1 MIHRETPNFK
11 ASLYAPNPKEV
22 TYWIDL
28 KEGPDGQIIKTFN
41 GIEWVMINDA
51 LNDKQNEE
59 IENLKDRCT
68 NLEETKVDKTE
79 FNEFVE
85 EAERVHNQL
94 DQDKADK
101 ATTLAG
107 YGITDAYTKNET
119 DSRINTAVANL
130 VDQSPETLDTL
141 NELAAA
147 LGDDP
152 NFATTIATQIGQK
165 QDTLVSGTNI
175 KTINN
180 ESVLGSGN
188 ITLVTNDQ
196 LATKLDITTYT
207 ADKATFALKTEIPS
221 VEEFITEAEADGKY
235 QVKGTYLT
243 SVPDEYITDT
253 ELNDKGYI
261 TTTAA
266 DSKYQPKG
274 TYLTAVPS
282 EYITE
287 SELTAK
293 GYETTA
299 HASSTYATKSEIPD
313 VTSKVTGTGITNI
326 EVVTELP
333 GTQNENTLYIVKT
346 A

>member
-68 NLEETKVDKTE
+68 NLEETKVDKTD

-152 NFATTIATQIGQK
+152 NFATTVATQIGTK
-165 QDTLVSGTNI
+165 ANSEDVYT
-175 KTINN
+175 KTACDSKID
-180 ESVLGSGN
+180 EKIAAIHA
-188 ITLVTNDQ
+188 ITST
-196 LATKLDITTYT
+196 DITSIQVVSE
-207 ADKATFALKTEIPS
+207 LPS
-221 VEEFITEAEADGKY
+221 V
-235 QVKGTYLT
+235 Q
-243 SVPDEYITDT
+243 
-253 ELNDKGYI
+253 
-261 TTTAA
+261 
-266 DSKYQPKG
+266 
-274 TYLTAVPS
+274 
-282 EYITE
+282 
-287 SELTAK
+287 
-293 GYETTA
+293 
-299 HASSTYATKSEIPD
+299 
-313 VTSKVTGTGITNI
+313 TNG
-326 EVVTELP
+326 V
-333 GTQNENTLYIVKT
+333 LYIKVS
-346 A
+346 